1 MGWCGPGAYA
11 FCRCLSRFGR
21 ADDPFEKSEGEVG
34 TCLLG
39 GVQEEL
45 EFLLSIM
52 TQIMS
57 YASLVTYEG
66 AANALS
72 REGCRHFE
80 AFDRSYEDFDQ
91 GVFQVEDD
99 VLKRSAGALYDRIRG
114 PHCHGVCWDWDDPVL
129 SSCAIRRLSHIGC
142 ALGCL

>member
-1 MGWCGPGAYA
+1 MGWCGQGTYA

-39 GVQEEL
+39 WVQEEL

-80 AFDRSYEDFDQ
+80 AFGRSYKDFDL
-91 GVFQVEDD
+91 GVFQAQDD
-99 VLKRSAGALYDRIRG
+99 LLKRSGEALYNRMWG
-114 PHCHGVCWDWDDPVL
+114 SHGREVVRERVDWALAQECVYPWW
-129 SSCAIRRLSHIGC
+129 GC
-142 ALGCL
+142 AFCLLI